1 MREVV
6 IYTLMFSAMLQ
17 FFMALYAWGRKNEP
31 AAKPLMFVFFLG
43 GVWAFAYSMEIASIG
58 MQAKIFWMKVSWIA
72 ASFGPLIFLLI
83 VLEHLE
89 LRHKLTRGLL
99 FILLIPTFVLNLLI
113 WTIPHQELLMHS
125 FYIEHAGALDIL
137 QKEYGILHTP
147 IFLVLQGITL
157 FSYFLLIRSIPGS
170 SKIKRLQTLSIL
182 FALLIPFIVN
192 IPHILNIEPIKG
204 FDFTP
209 HALVFSSALFAFAIF
224 RYRWLDII
232 PLARSTL
239 VENIPVGVIV
249 MDAKDRI
256 VDINPS
262 AKILMQVDD
271 TVMGQESQSVF
282 ASYHRIFHAS
292 NDPDPIS
299 KEVEINDKHVDVHV
313 IPLRN
318 QEGTYNGRILTL
330 QDITERKLANERL
343 QAQLAEIASL
353 HNQLHEQAIRDP
365 LTGLFNRRYMS
376 NVLERETHRAERH
389 QRPLSILMIEID
401 DFKKVNDT
409 FGHDAGDITLKAIAG
424 LIRSNTRTDDI
435 PCRFGG
441 DEFVLIL
448 SETPLEAAAT
458 CAERLRETTSTLR
471 LDHEGN
477 SISGLTLSIGIAM
490 FPQHGNNII
499 STLRAADIA
508 MYQAKQTGKN
518 RVIIAAN

>member
-1 MREVV
+1 MRDVV
-6 IYTLMFSAMLQ
+6 VYTLMFSAMLQ
-17 FFMALYAWGRKNEP
+17 FFMAVYAWGRRNEP
-31 AAKPLMFVFFLG
+31 AAKPLLFVFTLG
-43 GVWAFAYSMEIASIG
+43 GMWALAYGMEIAAIG
-58 MQAKIFWMKVSWIA
+58 LSPKIFWMKISWTV

-89 LRHKLTRGLL
+89 LRHKLTRNLL
-99 FILLIPTFVLNLLI
+99 FVLFIPIVVLNLLV
-113 WTIPHQELLMHS
+113 WTIPYQDLLMYN
-125 FYIEHAGALDIL
+125 FYIQRTESLDIL
-137 QKEYGILHTP
+137 QKKYGVLHTP

-157 FSYFLLIRSIPGS
+157 FTYFLLIRSIPGS
-170 SKIKRLQTLSIL
+170 SKIKRRQSFAIL
-182 FALLIPFIVN
+182 TALLIPFIAN
-192 IPHILNIEPIKG
+192 IPHILNIEPVKG

-209 HALVFSSALFAFAIF
+209 HALVFSSALFGFAIF

-256 VDINPS
+256 MDINPS
-262 AKILMQVDD
+262 AKHLLQVDD
-271 TVMGQESQSVF
+271 AVIGQESQTAF
-282 ASYHRIFHAS
+282 ANYHRILRTSKDMDTA
-292 NDPDPIS
+292 N
-299 KEVEINDKHVDVHV
+299 KEVEINNRHVDVHL
-313 IPLRN
+313 IPLKNR
-318 QEGTYNGRILTL
+318 EGTFNGRILTL

-353 HNQLHEQAIRDP
+353 HTQLHEQAIRDP

-376 NVLERETHRAERH
+376 SVLERETHRAERH

-401 DFKKVNDT
+401 NFKRINDT

-424 LIRSNTRTDDI
+424 LIRSNTRTDDV

-448 SETPLEAAAT
+448 SETPLEAAAA
-458 CAERLRETTSTLR
+458 CAERLRETTNALQ
-471 LDHEGN
+471 LENEGS
-477 SISGLTLSIGIAM
+477 SINGLTLSIGIAM
-490 FPQHGNNII
+490 FPQHGSNII

-518 RVIIAAN
+518 RVIIAA